1 MTKPPF
7 VPLADRILVEPVED
21 QGAPGSR
28 IVIPE
33 NAKSIPTSGIVR
45 AVGSGLRLSDGKVIP
60 FEVQVGDK
68 VLFNQYAGT
77 LIRSEPND
85 YKLLQR
91 EEILAVFTV

>member
-7 VPLADRILVEPVED
+7 VPLADRILVEPVDEPRD
-21 QGAPGSR
+21 PSAR

-33 NAKSIPTSGIVR
+33 NAKDIPTTGIVR
-45 AVGSGLRLSDGKVIP
+45 AVGSGLRLSDGKIIP
-60 FEVQVGDK
+60 FEVQAGDK
-68 VLFNQYAGT
+68 VLFNKYAGT

-91 EEILAVFTV
+91 DEILAVFTV